1 MEQKQNGKLA
11 LFGLIIAVLS
21 FVQLL
26 GLERALLGVIMC
38 SFALSD
44 PNENK
49 VMAWIGIGVGIISAV
64 ILLVIVLMKFP
75 NLMGTMKGNM

>member
-1 MEQKQNGKLA
+1 MEKRSAGKLA

-26 GLERALLGVIMC
+26 GLERAILGVVMC
-38 SFALSD
+38 SIALTD

-49 VMAWIGIGVGIISAV
+49 VLAWIGISVGIISAV
-64 ILLVIVLMKFP
+64 VLLVIVLWKFP
-75 NLMGTMKGNM
+75 HLTGLMKGNM